1 MDTNQLVNEKQPENE
16 RNDSEP
22 LFDSSTYLDMASKVL
37 SEGSIEVLGRMPY
50 SSNATLL
57 TEVTLDDQ
65 KVSAIYKP
73 VKGEQPLWD
82 FPAGLHRREI
92 AAFILSKNLGWGIIP
107 PTVERDGP
115 FGIGSLQL
123 FIETD
128 YQEHHFTL
136 VDDST
141 HHDQLK
147 KMCVFDLIANNTDRK
162 SGHCLISHWGQIYGI
177 DQGLCFSEDFKLRTV
192 IWDFAGEAISDDL
205 LKSIQLAIEKYF
217 IFLDSWL
224 TVTEINAMTERSR
237 WLLSNPVF
245 PSDDGHRWPWPLV

>member
-1 MDTNQLVNEKQPENE
+1 MDTNQLVNEKRPENE
-16 RNDSEP
+16 GVDSKEF
-22 LFDSSTYLDMASKVL
+22 FDSANYLNMASKVL
-37 SEGSIEVLGRMPY
+37 DEGNIDVLGRMPY

-57 TEVTLDDQ
+57 ADVTLGDQ

-73 VKGEQPLWD
+73 VKGEKPLWD

-136 VDDST
+136 VNDLSNHDD
-141 HHDQLK
+141 LK

-177 DQGLCFSEDFKLRTV
+177 DQGLCFSEDFKL
-192 IWDFAGEAISDDL
+192 
-205 LKSIQLAIEKYF
+205 
-217 IFLDSWL
+217 
-224 TVTEINAMTERSR
+224 
-237 WLLSNPVF
+237 
-245 PSDDGHRWPWPLV
+245 